1 MWTLILRLQRYKWSS
16 IQCKY
21 SCSRKYR
28 VSDMLQWNIERYISA
43 TRCHC
48 RLRRICADVV
58 EGEKA
63 EGGGGEGEELRWVF
77 TLLSS
82 GISLV
87 WRSLMW
93 LPWADGRCMN
103 GEALLPVT
111 FWHAFLKQNLYAF
124 ESGFSGQVPSWHL
137 NKSAR
142 AKVLSII
149 KSINWSNVHEDMPSF

>member
-1 MWTLILRLQRYKWSS
+1 MQIFMFPEIQSEWHVTMKYWTIYQCYPLSLSS
-16 IQCKY
+16 AQNM
-21 SCSRKYR
+21 R
-28 VSDMLQWNIERYISA
+28 W
-43 TRCHC
+43 C
-48 RLRRICADVV
+48 RGRR
-58 EGEKA
+58 EGG
-63 EGGGGEGEELRWVF
+63 GGGGEGEELRWVF